1 MTVPL
6 AQPSR
11 RLASPSGG
19 MLGQQLARMGID
31 PAGMTPE
38 AQRAAFGAAALASLA
53 ARGAD
58 VSALTAVQL
67 LHSQLIQLFPNVQLN
82 CYGDRIMLFRHHP
95 HPTDP
100 TRCRFEQQIFE
111 LAPASSVPDV
121 RPRTVAPDDPSIG
134 PVTGADLRVAQNLQR
149 SVISPAFRPD
159 WGAQERLVQH
169 FHQQVS
175 AHVCGPDVGPQGT

>member
-6 AQPSR
+6 ARPSR
-11 RLASPSGG
+11 RLPSAGGG
-19 MLGQQLARMGID
+19 MLSQQLSRMGVD
-31 PAGMTPE
+31 PTGMPLE
-38 AQRAAFGAAALASLA
+38 AQRAALGAASLASLA

-58 VSALTAVQL
+58 VGALTADQL

-111 LAPASSVPDV
+111 LAPSTSGQAV

-134 PVTGADLRVAQNLQR
+134 PVTGADLRVAQRLQR
-149 SVISPAFRPD
+149 SAISPAFQPD
-159 WGAQERLVQH
+159 WGGQERLVRH
-169 FHQQVS
+169 FHQQV
-175 AHVCGPDVGPQGT
+175 AEHVSGPDAGAQGE